1 MSKSHG
7 FIARKHASNHSI
19 VKHRAPAGSAC
30 AAYRG
35 AKTIFMTMAALVGG
49 MIVQGT
55 GGSNLTSTPPNR
67 SYLWYAAG
75 TVYVSA
81 FARRHN

>member
-1 MSKSHG
+1 
-7 FIARKHASNHSI
+7 
-19 VKHRAPAGSAC
+19 
-30 AAYRG
+30 
-35 AKTIFMTMAALVGG
+35 MTMAALVGG